1 MDKTEHVATRVKTL
15 LVQVLQVDID
25 PEDIADDEPLFG
37 DGLDADSMVA
47 LELVSAIEE
56 AFGIEVTDDELRVE
70 LFESLR
76 GLVEYVEGKT
86 LSASC

>member
-1 MDKTEHVATRVKTL
+1 MDKTERVATRVKTL
-15 LVQVLQVDID
+15 LVQVLQIDID

-37 DGLDADSMVA
+37 DGLDADSMLA

-70 LFESLR
+70 LFE
-76 GLVEYVEGKT
+76 YVEGKT